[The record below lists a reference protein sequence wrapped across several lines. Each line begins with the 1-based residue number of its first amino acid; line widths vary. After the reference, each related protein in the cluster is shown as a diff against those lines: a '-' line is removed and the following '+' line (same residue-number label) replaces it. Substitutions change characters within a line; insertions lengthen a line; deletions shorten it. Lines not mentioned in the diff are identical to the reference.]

1 MEFVP
6 HSEKQERFIFSE
18 KRITLAATGIQWG
31 KGLPLDAKV
40 LTDAGYRDAGDIWP
54 GDILYDRDGSPTT
67 VLNVFPQGV
76 QPRYRINFTDRKSI
90 VTDGSHLNVL
100 QRRSGR
106 QETVMTTAELFKNAH
121 IWGKAQVPSCKPI
134 DLPHRELMIPPY
146 VLGALLGDGTF
157 NGGVRITSADP
168 ELIERISRELPDDIS
183 VISYNDISFGL
194 SSRLRDK
201 NGYGSS
207 SFVTE
212 LRRLN
217 LDDKKSNSK
226 FVPDEYKFASIAQRH
241 AILQGLMDTDGT
253 CEPTKKMQFFST
265 SKQLAD
271 DVIWLVES
279 LGGKAWA
286 TLKPSH
292 YRKEGKRVD
301 CQLCYRVN
309 IISPLFNP
317 FFLSRKASGYFVH
330 ENTTKKVIASVD
342 KIDDGETVCFKVD
355 SPSATFIAND
365 QIVTHNSEGGAV
377 RMARKIHQ
385 HTRKSDTFI
394 VAAPTF
400 GIMQQATLPTFLE
413 FCDEFGEYHKGD
425 KVFETY
431 WGSIVYFRTG
441 TIGNSVVGI
450 RNCRHIWLDEGG
462 MCSLYF
468 WENLQGRAA
477 PKQATIDIT
486 TSPYSMNWVYKELI
500 KPTLDGRR
508 DDVELVQAISKE
520 NPYFAQEEYDLRKK
534 TMDPRRFNMMFG
546 GEWGRREGIVY
557 NCFDDVE
564 NQIEMSALPEGLRY
578 FAGIDWGYTQEFS
591 LVVIACT
598 DDEVFVVANVKR
610 SQLLISAIKD
620 LVSQFQRLLNIEL
633 FICGPDQPGYIRE
646 LNTVSNV
653 KATTAINDVMP
664 GIGVVYEMLAGRKL
678 RFVAGKCQYLL
689 DEVEQYHYPAP
700 RDLGVDKDE
709 KEQNPVKANDHSLD
723 ALRYVVVTT
732 RNLLKVRGPFT
743 PDVLASAKQ
752 DQRQRIKGLL
762 NSHKKSRTEQWA

>member
-1 MEFVP
+1 VP

-40 LTDAGYRDAGDIWP
+40 LTDAGYRNAGDIWP

-67 VLNVFPQGV
+67 VLSVFPQGM
-76 QPRYRINFTDRKSI
+76 QRCFQINFTDSKSLI
-90 VTDGSHLNVL
+90 TDGAHLNVL
-100 QRRSGR
+100 QRLCCS
-106 QETVMTTAELFKNAH
+106 QEFIMSTLELFH
-121 IWGKAQVPSCKPI
+121 SLSLWG
-134 DLPHRELMIPPY
+134 
-146 VLGALLGDGTF
+146 G
-157 NGGVRITSADP
+157 
-168 ELIERISRELPDDIS
+168 IS
-183 VISYNDISFGL
+183 VPC
-194 SSRLRDK
+194 
-201 NGYGSS
+201 
-207 SFVTE
+207 
-212 LRRLN
+212 LN
-217 LDDKKSNSK
+217 IPN
-226 FVPDEYKFASIAQRH
+226 
-241 AILQGLMDTDGT
+241 
-253 CEPTKKMQFFST
+253 
-265 SKQLAD
+265 
-271 DVIWLVES
+271 
-279 LGGKAWA
+279 
-286 TLKPSH
+286 
-292 YRKEGKRVD
+292 
-301 CQLCYRVN
+301 
-309 IISPLFNP
+309 
-317 FFLSRKASGYFVH
+317 
-330 ENTTKKVIASVD
+330 KVIASLVEVESR
-342 KIDDGETVCFKVD
+342 ETVCFKVD

-413 FCDEFGEYHKGD
+413 FCGEFGEYHKGD